1 MQRRINNT
9 VFPRHPFSSTVLA
22 AIHSLLKA
30 MLCKVMWFCLVLFV
44 LVPLRSP
51 GARAAGNEEAVVTHV
66 IDGDSLELR
75 QGGRTCQARL
85 WGIDT
90 PEYDQ
95 EFAEMAKNYTRRM
108 AEEKT
113 AAIFRKYTDRF
124 DRAVVVVWV
133 NGILLNEELVRK
145 GLAWVHDRYCQE
157 EICSSWRRL
166 EQEAR
171 KKRIGIW
178 AGDRPIP
185 PWQWKSRQR
194 GKKTRRTD
202 GK

>member
-1 MQRRINNT
+1 MQRRINNS
-9 VFPRHPFSSTVLA
+9 VFPRHPFPSQALT
-22 AIHSLLKA
+22 AIHSFLKA
-30 MLCKVMWFCLVLFV
+30 MRCKQMWFCLLF
-44 LVPLRSP
+44 LASAPLRLP
-51 GARAAGNEEAVVTHV
+51 DAGAAGSEEAVVAHV

-95 EFAEMAKNYTRRM
+95 DFAEMAKNYTRRM

-113 AAIFRKYTDRF
+113 IAISRKYTDRF
-124 DRAVVVVWV
+124 DRVVVLAWV
-133 NGILLNEELVRK
+133 NGILLNEELVK
-145 GLAWVHDRYCQE
+145 NGLAWVHVRYCHE
-157 EICSSWRRL
+157 EICRSWRQL

-171 KKRIGIW
+171 KQRIGIW
-178 AGDRPIP
+178 GGDRPVP

-194 GKKTRRTD
+194 GKKTRRD
-202 GK
+202 